1 MKVIYNSVKACVKS
15 LGKLSDCFESLVAL
29 KQGEPLSP
37 VMLIL
42 FLNDLAVELSINV
55 NVFSLTEEFQKFV
68 LLFTDDSLLLAESC
82 MDLLNKLNI
91 YCKTWNITVNTD
103 KTKVLLF
110 KCSNRPEEFEL
121 FFENIKL

>member
-103 KTKVLLF
+103 KLKYNCLNVQIDPKSLNCFL
-110 KCSNRPEEFEL
+110 K
-121 FFENIKL
+121 I